1 MGLLDFIKP
10 KSALEK
16 AAAQVREVYA
26 QPEYRRGAMDK
37 LFELGTAE
45 AYKALLAR
53 FTINANGQIA
63 DESEKRELVDRLVET
78 GAPVMEPLKTFIK
91 EEKAIT
97 FPIRAFKRMVGKEK
111 ALSFLIEVLQS
122 YEPLDHRSTH
132 QKITLIP
139 NIADLADASH
149 AAALT
154 PYLQDHN
161 DDVQFQTIVALEK
174 LANEETRE
182 AMLEVCTSDEYAAR
196 IQRRAA
202 QALVDLGWSAKSHY
216 DRFMDEL
223 KVKYLLGKKGQLI
236 KKAAPEE
243 EED

>member
-1 MGLLDFIKP
+1 MGILDFLKP
-10 KSALEK
+10 KSPLEK
-16 AAAQVREVYA
+16 AAKQIKEIYA
-26 QPEYRRGAMDK
+26 QPEYRQTAMDK
-37 LFELGTAE
+37 LFELDSPE

-78 GAPVMEPLKTFIK
+78 GAPAMEPLKTFIK
-91 EEKAIT
+91 EEKTIT
-97 FPIRAFKRMVGKEK
+97 FPIRAYKRMVGKDK
-111 ALSFLIEVLQS
+111 ALSFLIEVLQG

-139 NIADLADASH
+139 NIADIADASH
-149 AAALT
+149 ASALA

-161 DDVQFQTIVALEK
+161 DDVQFQTLVALEK

-182 AMLEVCTSDEYAAR
+182 AILEVCTSDEHAAR

-202 QALVDLGWSAKSHY
+202 QTLIELGWSAKSHY

-223 KVKYLLGKKGQLI
+223 KEEYLLGKKGQLI